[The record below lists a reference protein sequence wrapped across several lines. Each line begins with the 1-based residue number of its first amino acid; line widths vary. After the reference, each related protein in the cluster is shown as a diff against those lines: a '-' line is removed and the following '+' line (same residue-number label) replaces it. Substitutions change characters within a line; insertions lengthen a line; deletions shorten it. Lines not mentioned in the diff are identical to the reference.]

1 MSLKESLNPTV
12 SYRYKNTDPVR
23 VQRLAL
29 FAGHYDTSEISK
41 DASGNKMFITHG
53 NPTALVDAGYNC
65 TQVADDYNSNVIN
78 TSRGNADPIQ
88 ITPVRGRTRVVDF
101 MNYVKFSGLKV
112 KKIRITDLSNDS
124 TRALFNGQLEISQS
138 SVGAKG
144 GTDYLQLST
153 YIDPRNF
160 QTNIIE
166 IDLEEQNL
174 LLDETTV
181 VIMEIPEGANF
192 QMDYILG

>member
-12 SYRYKNTDPVR
+12 SYRYKNIDTVN

-53 NPTALVDAGYNC
+53 NPTALVDAGYSC
-65 TQVADDYNSNVIN
+65 DQVADDYNSNVAN
-78 TSRGNADPIQ
+78 TSRGNADPIR

-124 TRALFNGQLEISQS
+124 TRALLTDSWKSLNHLSVQRVEQTISSFQLTLIQETS
-138 SVGAKG
+138 
-144 GTDYLQLST
+144 
-153 YIDPRNF
+153 R
-160 QTNIIE
+160 QTSLKLTLKNKICC
-166 IDLEEQNL
+166 
-174 LLDETTV
+174 
-181 VIMEIPEGANF
+181 
-192 QMDYILG
+192 